1 MAEKTIDVCGEIC
14 PDPLT
19 LTMKAMEPLA
29 AGNTLE
35 VVLDSPNALETITR
49 WAERAGHEILSVTE
63 PEPGQWKL
71 TIGKARKRGQEP

>member
-19 LTMKAMEPLA
+19 LTMKAMESLNS
-29 AGNTLE
+29 GDRLK

-49 WAERAGHEILSVTE
+49 WADRTAHKVIAVVEAGA
-63 PEPGQWKL
+63 GQWEL
-71 TIGKARKRGQEP
+71 TLEKG

>member
-19 LTMKAMEPLA
+19 LSMKAMD
-29 AGNTLE
+29 TLTSGDTLK

-49 WAERAGHEILSVTE
+49 WAERAGHTILDTAE
-63 PEPGQWKL
+63 PEPGQWEL
-71 TIGKARKRGQEP
+71 TIRKA